1 MFMDTNMKK
10 LLVIRNDKIGD
21 FMLCFPA
28 FAMLKQSAPEWE
40 ITALVPPYTAPLAEL
55 CPYID
60 RVLIDSSNKQ
70 DKQAQK
76 EGLQAVKHAGFSAS
90 ISFVSDWYNAKLTWQ
105 SGIKYRLAP
114 ATKLFQF
121 LYNHRLT
128 QRRSRSEKA
137 EFEYNLD
144 LASRFLRDH
153 HIEIAEP
160 QPPYLTFPTE
170 QIAQKRA
177 ELTACLDLDPA
188 KKWLF
193 IHSGTGG
200 SATNLSLEQYAE
212 LAKGVLSQF
221 DCQVILTA
229 GSATEAE
236 KAGKLAEMIGSPK
249 VVTHTQ
255 NQGLADFSLALAC
268 ADLFIAGSTGPL
280 HICGALNVPTVG
292 FYPSRLSAIPRRWQP
307 INEPQKHIS
316 FCPPKGK
323 ATEKNLTLIRIDEAL
338 ITILPFIQRQ
348 WQI

>member
-1 MFMDTNMKK
+1 MRK

-28 FAMLKQSAPEWE
+28 FAMLKQSAPDLE

-55 CPYID
+55 CPSID
-60 RVLIDSSNKQ
+60 HVIIDNKDDATQ
-70 DKQAQK
+70 
-76 EGLQAVKHAGFSAS
+76 QAVKNSGFFAS
-90 ISFVSDWYNAKLTWQ
+90 ITFVSDWYNAKLTWK

-144 LASRFLRDH
+144 LARRFLSDNGYAIVEPKTPYLRFPTA
-153 HIEIAEP
+153 EIAK
-160 QPPYLTFPTE
+160 
-170 QIAQKRA
+170 KRA
-177 ELTACLDLDPA
+177 ELTACLGLDER

-193 IHSGTGG
+193 VHSGTGG

-212 LAKGVLSQF
+212 LVKGIVAEF
-221 DCQVILTA
+221 DCQVVLTA
-229 GSATEAE
+229 GSPTEAE
-236 KAGKLAEMIGSPK
+236 KAETLAAMIALPNVAVYAK
-249 VVTHTQ
+249 
-255 NQGLADFSLALAC
+255 NNGLADFSLALAC

-280 HICGALNVPTVG
+280 HISGALNIPTIG

-307 INEPQKHIS
+307 INDPQKHIA
-316 FCPPKGK
+316 FCPPSGK
-323 ATEKNLTLIRIDEAL
+323 ETEKNLTLISIEEAL
-338 ITILPFIQRQ
+338 KEILPFVRGR
-348 WQI
+348 WE